1 MTRLVV
7 KKHRP
12 LEIILIVVVFS
23 TVFSL
28 AVWLLLDANHWQFIK
43 SKLLQSE
50 ESRELWSINQQLEAE
65 NKQLKEQ
72 VVMLQRSN
80 QIDNQVA
87 VKLQSQI
94 RTMQDELYGLK
105 GELEFYQGIM
115 ASTTGSK
122 GLNVQG
128 LHVEA
133 TNERQIYHF
142 KLVLTNVAKSDRVT
156 EVTMDMSIE
165 GMSEAGT
172 EVLSLDQVMAGN
184 QLNREIIF
192 KNFKRIEGSLNF
204 PDGFKPLRVVV
215 DLQQK
220 GFKNST
226 IQKIFDWPAI
236 AG

>member
-1 MTRLVV
+1 MPKLVV

-12 LEIILIVVVFS
+12 LEIILAAILFS
-23 TVFSL
+23 TIFSL
-28 AVWLLLDANHWQFIK
+28 AVWLLLDANHWNYIK
-43 SKLLQSE
+43 SRLLQSQ
-50 ESRELWSINQQLEAE
+50 ESRELWEINQNLDAE

-94 RTMQDELYGLK
+94 RNMQDELYDLK

-115 ASTTGSK
+115 SSTTDSK

-128 LHVEA
+128 LRVERTA
-133 TNERQIYHF
+133 EKQMYNF
-142 KLVLTNVAKSDRVT
+142 KLVLTNVAKSGRVT

-165 GMSEAGT
+165 GMSEAGSR
-172 EVLSLDQVMAGN
+172 VLSLDQVIAGN
-184 QLNREIIF
+184 QLNREIKF
-192 KNFKRIEGSLNF
+192 KNFKRIEGSLSF

-220 GFKNST
+220 GYKNST
-226 IQKIFDWPAI
+226 IQKIFDWPAS

>member
-1 MTRLVV
+1 MPKLVV

-12 LEIILIVVVFS
+12 LEIILAAILFS
-23 TVFSL
+23 TIFSL
-28 AVWLLLDANHWQFIK
+28 AVWLLLDANHWNYIK
-43 SKLLQSE
+43 SRLLQSQ
-50 ESRELWSINQQLEAE
+50 ESRELWEINQNLDAE

-94 RTMQDELYGLK
+94 RNMQDELYDLK

-115 ASTTGSK
+115 SSTTDSK

-128 LHVEA
+128 LRVERTA
-133 TNERQIYHF
+133 EKQMYNF
-142 KLVLTNVAKSDRVT
+142 KLVLTNVAKSGRVT

-165 GMSEAGT
+165 GMSEAGSR
-172 EVLSLDQVMAGN
+172 VLSLDQVIAGN
-184 QLNREIIF
+184 QLNREIKF
-192 KNFKRIEGSLNF
+192 KNFKRIEGSLSF

-220 GFKNST
+220 GYKNST
-226 IQKIFDWPAI
+226 IKKIFDWPAS